1 MRYDAEHKQRTRRR
15 VLCEAAAAIRQRG
28 PDRIGLA
35 DLMAKAGR
43 THGGFYAHFE
53 SKDEL
58 IAEAITEAFDDRY
71 AFFVRSFVEGQ
82 EPARG
87 LAAFLDRY
95 LSAAHR
101 GTARTGCPLPSLSG
115 DVSRLPLAARQ
126 RFTAGTARLM
136 QAIASLLR
144 AAGKADADELAAS
157 MLAEMVGAL
166 ALSRAVADVEL
177 SDRIL
182 RISRDAIKRRIGL
195 ETC

>member
-28 PDRIGLA
+28 PDRIGVA
-35 DLMAKAGR
+35 ELMAKAGR

-58 IAEAITEAFDDRY
+58 IAEAITEAFDDRH
-71 AFFVRSFVEGQ
+71 AFFLRSFVEGQ

-87 LAAFLDRY
+87 LAALLDRY

-101 GTARTGCPLPSLSG
+101 STVQTGCPLPSLSG

-166 ALSRAVADVEL
+166 ALSRAVADVAL

-182 RISRDAIKRRIGL
+182 RTSRDAIKRRIGL
-195 ETC
+195 QP